1 MRLARIILFS
11 SVGLAVILGIAGCCC
26 RKGTDSG
33 ADIVAEINKYKMTVE
48 DFRDEARLTAATK
61 YLPADREKAKEELL
75 DEIITKKVLL
85 EEAQRQNFDKNK
97 PFMKE
102 IERYWEQAL
111 LKLLIK
117 KKMGELGSAEKL
129 DKWVSDMRKKAN
141 VKIYKENLKKINF

>member
-1 MRLARIILFS
+1 MALIS
-11 SVGLAVILGIAGCCC
+11 AVFGCCC
-26 RKGTDSG
+26 KKESEGK
-33 ADIVAEINKYKMTVE
+33 AELVAEVNRYKMTVD

-85 EEAQRQNFDKNK
+85 EEAQRQNFDKDK

-117 KKMGELGSAEKL
+117 KKMAELGSAEEL
-129 DKWVSDMRKKAN
+129 DKWISDLRKKAN
-141 VKIYKENLKKINF
+141 VRIYKENLKKIDF

>member
-11 SVGLAVILGIAGCCC
+11 AACLAAALAVSGCYCK
-26 RKGTDSG
+26 KGAESK
-33 ADIVAEINKYKMTVE
+33 AELVAEVNKYKMTVE
-48 DFRDEARLTAATK
+48 DFRDEARLTASTK
-61 YLPADREKAKEELL
+61 YLPADREKARGELL

-85 EEAQRQNFDKNK
+85 EEAQRQNFDKDK

-117 KKMGELGSAEKL
+117 KKMKELGSAEAL
-129 DKWVSDMRKKAN
+129 DKWVADLRSKAN